1 MKYSVDLT
9 RSAQA
14 DLIDIVEWI
23 AGNDS
28 TERAMHVL
36 GQIQSRL
43 ESLIH
48 HPERGSVPSEL
59 KNLGIDKYRQVFFK
73 PYRIIYQIRGQHVIV
88 NLIADGRRDMS
99 VLLQR
104 RLIRVTW

>member
-36 GQIQSRL
+36 DQIQSRL
-43 ESLIH
+43 ESLIRQ
-48 HPERGSVPSEL
+48 PERGSVPSEV

-73 PYRIIYQIRGQHVIV
+73 PYRIIYQIRGQRVIV
-88 NLIADGRRDMS
+88 NLIADGRRDLS
-99 VLLQR
+99 SLLQR
-104 RLIRVTW
+104 RLISVTW